1 VLLDEKNNVCV
12 VCMFVCDSENAYCV
26 DDVDEED
33 SEKIIRRMSMQPIIF
48 NIHYYHF
55 LVSSCIWA

>member
-1 VLLDEKNNVCV
+1 VLLDEKKNVCV
-12 VCMFVCDSENAYCV
+12 VCMFVCDSGNEYCV

-33 SEKIIRRMSMQPIIF
+33 SEKIRRISMQSIFF

>member
-12 VCMFVCDSENAYCV
+12 VCVFVCDSENAYCV

-33 SEKIIRRMSMQPIIF
+33 SEKKISRISMQSIILYTTT
-48 NIHYYHF
+48 I
-55 LVSSCIWA
+55 S

>member
-1 VLLDEKNNVCV
+1 MLLDEKNNVCV

-33 SEKIIRRMSMQPIIF
+33 SEKNIRRISMQSIILYTTT
-48 NIHYYHF
+48 I
-55 LVSSCIWA
+55 S